1 MDCRKCGTW
10 NPDDKNFCWRCN
22 AELPK
27 PVEKKPKK
35 APRVFAGLP
44 IWMWIMLALFFVV
57 LVVGQ
62 CSVSEL
68 LVPS

>member
-10 NPDDKNFCWRCN
+10 NPDDKNFCWRCG

-35 APRVFAGLP
+35 APLTFAGLP
-44 IWMWIMLALFFVV
+44 VWMWILLALFFVV

-62 CSVSEL
+62 CSVSS
-68 LVPS
+68 LVAPT